1 MDKPFGGALRAT
13 SRPGR
18 KHFFI
23 GERLRGAPFG
33 SLAPAFVL
41 IDGAGSDEI
50 ARFPFNPKTA
60 IRSLGER
67 LAHLRLRGNLYLAKR
82 LLKSYL

>member
-1 MDKPFGGALRAT
+1 
-13 SRPGR
+13 
-18 KHFFI
+18 
-23 GERLRGAPFG
+23 
-33 SLAPAFVL
+33 L

-67 LAHLRLRGNLYLAKR
+67 LAHLRLRGNIYWAKR
-82 LLKSYL
+82 LPKKKGDHLNLRDDRPFWVRG